1 MLILTRKPGESL
13 FIGDKIKVVVVEI
26 KGNQIRLGIEA
37 PSDVRIL
44 REEIYAQILEENQSA
59 AQPVSGA
66 SLEGLAAV
74 IPAGGATTAASGLPR
89 GGPRVGG
96 AAALSGSFRKA
107 NESTLTPSAGT
118 SGSQGVTGVKKK

>member
-44 REEIYAQILEENQSA
+44 REEIYAQILEENKSA
-59 AQPVSGA
+59 AEPVSGDSLDGLSAVLGPA
-66 SLEGLAAV
+66 SHSSGDSDDAAKGKKPSS
-74 IPAGGATTAASGLPR
+74 IAASSTAGG
-89 GGPRVGG
+89 
-96 AAALSGSFRKA
+96 F
-107 NESTLTPSAGT
+107 GT
-118 SGSQGVTGVKKK
+118 HVLRGVKTSSNHGGKKK

>member
-44 REEIYAQILEENQSA
+44 REEIYAQILEENKSA
-59 AQPVSGA
+59 AAPVSGD
-66 SLEGLAAV
+66 SLEGLSAV
-74 IPAGGATTAASGLPR
+74 
-89 GGPRVGG
+89 
-96 AAALSGSFRKA
+96 
-107 NESTLTPSAGT
+107 LTSPTGE
-118 SGSQGVTGVKKK
+118 GSQTFKPVLSSARRPDLHGGKKK